1 MLHFFVEL
9 NLCLPRSLKYCPV
22 KLRFSYNTRRAW
34 CLIVGDVL
42 VLFFLQ
48 YGQWEKALETLSKLV
63 AEKPPVYSLM
73 WGYNAAISALG
84 KAKQME
90 GVKDLLATM
99 KASGKCVCRYVG
111 RSSTLYITSHIFFVY
126 FFCQDKYII

>member
-1 MLHFFVEL
+1 MFV
-9 NLCLPRSLKYCPV
+9 CVCV
-22 KLRFSYNTRRAW
+22 CLRF
-34 CLIVGDVL
+34 
-42 VLFFLQ
+42 Q

-84 KAKQME
+84 KARQME

-99 KASGKCVCRYVG
+99 KASGKCLDG
-111 RSSTLYITSHIFFVY
+111 FFFPIFLSFLLAEKDMKI
-126 FFCQDKYII
+126 C

>member
-1 MLHFFVEL
+1 M
-9 NLCLPRSLKYCPV
+9 CC
-22 KLRFSYNTRRAW
+22 FS
-34 CLIVGDVL
+34 
-42 VLFFLQ
+42 Q

-84 KAKQME
+84 KARQME

-99 KASGKCVCRYVG
+99 KASGKHLARC
-111 RSSTLYITSHIFFVY
+111 STHDST
-126 FFCQDKYII
+126 